1 MHVAAGLHEEDAGSR
16 SEDRL
21 AKASPLPRE
30 PAVSDRARLDVSA
43 PVLKAVTGWIARHRR
58 RPGTRPGQRAATVHT
73 QVVLVLLWLRH
84 RLDLRTLALQARV
97 SIATAY
103 RYLHEGL
110 DVIAAHAPDLAQVV
124 ADARRAGVVFL
135 CLDGTLI
142 PTDRVAARVEVNGK
156 PAHHLWFSGKH
167 RVFGGNIQVLTD
179 HTGFPLWVSAV
190 RPGST
195 VDLTAARDLVLPTLY
210 PHAVRGLPVLADKG
224 YTGAGA
230 GILVPYKNRPEGP
243 LHLDNRCYNELITA
257 LRAPAERGNAL
268 LGRWR
273 ALDRVTVCPQ
283 RIGTIAAAALVL
295 TSLDRGTR

>member
-1 MHVAAGLHEEDAGSR
+1 
-16 SEDRL
+16 
-21 AKASPLPRE
+21 
-30 PAVSDRARLDVSA
+30 VSDRARLDVSA

-73 QVVLVLLWLRH
+73 QVVLVLRWLRH

-103 RYLHEGL
+103 RYLHEGV
-110 DVIAAHAPDLAQVV
+110 DVIAGQAPDLGQVLP
-124 ADARRAGVVFL
+124 DAHRAGVVFL

-142 PTDRVAARVEVNGK
+142 PTDRVAARVEVDGHR
-156 PAHHLWFSGKH
+156 AHHLWFSGKH
-167 RVFGGNIQVLTD
+167 RAFGGNVQVLTD

-195 VDLTAARDLVLPTLY
+195 VDLTSARELVLPTLY

-224 YTGAGA
+224 YTGAGI
-230 GILVPYKNRPEGP
+230 GVLVPYKNRPEGP
-243 LHLDNRCYNELITA
+243 LHVNNRCYNQLITA
-257 LRAPAERGNAL
+257 MRAPAERANAL

-283 RIGTIAAAALVL
+283 RISAIAAAALVL
-295 TSLDRGTR
+295 TSLDRGSR

>member
-1 MHVAAGLHEEDAGSR
+1 M
-16 SEDRL
+16 
-21 AKASPLPRE
+21 
-30 PAVSDRARLDVSA
+30 
-43 PVLKAVTGWIARHRR
+43 
-58 RPGTRPGQRAATVHT
+58 HT
-73 QVVLVLLWLRH
+73 QVVLVLRWLRH
-84 RLDLRTLALQARV
+84 RLDLRTLALRARV

-103 RYLHEGL
+103 RYLHEGV
-110 DVIAAHAPDLAQVV
+110 DVIAGHAPDLEQVLP
-124 ADARRAGVVFL
+124 DAHRAGVVFL

-142 PTDRVAARVEVNGK
+142 PTDRVATRVEVDGHR
-156 PAHHLWFSGKH
+156 AHHLWFSGKH
-167 RVFGGNIQVLTD
+167 RAFGGNVQVLTD

-243 LHLDNRCYNELITA
+243 LHVNNRSYNDLITA
-257 LRAPAERGNAL
+257 LRAPAERANAL

-273 ALDRVTVCPQ
+273 ALDRVTVCPH
-283 RIGTIAAAALVL
+283 RIGVIAAAALVL
-295 TSLDRGTR
+295 TTIDRGTR

>member
-1 MHVAAGLHEEDAGSR
+1 
-16 SEDRL
+16 
-21 AKASPLPRE
+21 
-30 PAVSDRARLDVSA
+30 VSDRARLDVSA

-73 QVVLVLLWLRH
+73 QVVLVLRWLRH

-103 RYLHEGL
+103 RYLHEGV
-110 DVIAAHAPDLAQVV
+110 DVIAGHAPDLTHVI

-142 PTDRVAARVEVNGK
+142 RTDRVAARVEVNGK
-156 PAHHLWFSGKH
+156 PAHHLWFSGQH
-167 RVFGGNIQVLTD
+167 RAFGGNVQVVCD
-179 HTGFPLWVSAV
+179 HTGFPLWVSDV
-190 RPGST
+190 QPGST
-195 VDLTAARDLVLPTLY
+195 VDLTAARELVLPTLY

-243 LHLDNRCYNELITA
+243 LHVNNRCYNQLITA
-257 LRAPAERGNAL
+257 MRAPAERANAL

-273 ALDRVTVCPQ
+273 ALDRVTICPQ
-283 RIGTIAAAALVL
+283 RISAIAAAALVL
-295 TSLDRGTR
+295 TSLDRGSR

>member
-1 MHVAAGLHEEDAGSR
+1 M
-16 SEDRL
+16 
-21 AKASPLPRE
+21 
-30 PAVSDRARLDVSA
+30 SDRARLDVSA

-58 RPGTRPGQRAATVHT
+58 RPGGRPEQRAATVHT
-73 QVVLVLLWLRH
+73 HVVLVLRWLRH
-84 RLDLRTLALQARV
+84 RLDLRTLALQAGV

-110 DVIAAHAPDLAQVV
+110 DVITTRAPDLHQVV
-124 ADARRAGVVFL
+124 ADARAAGVVFL
-135 CLDGTLI
+135 CLDGTLV
-142 PTDRVAARVEVNGK
+142 PTDRVATRVEINGR

-167 RVFGGNIQVLTD
+167 RAFGGNIQVMAD

-195 VDLTAARDLVLPTLY
+195 FDLTAARELVLPTLY
-210 PHAVRGLPVLADKG
+210 PHAARGLPVLADKG

-230 GILVPYKNRPEGP
+230 GILVPVKNRPQGP
-243 LHLDNRCYNELITA
+243 LHVDNRCHNEMITA
-257 LRAPAERGNAL
+257 LRAPAERANAL

-273 ALDRVTVCPQ
+273 ALDRVTLCPQ
-283 RIGTIAAAALVL
+283 KIGGIAAAALVL